1 MMMII
6 KVSRSPLPSE
16 LFLVG
21 RYCTGMDLHCTG
33 YVAHRYLPMGYCTN
47 ILHCYIIYWVIALVY
62 CSGYIVL
69 VSFTDILQFFIALH

>member
-33 YVAHRYLPMGYCTN
+33 YVAHRSFHWDIVP
-47 ILHCYIIYWVIALVY
+47 IYYTAI
-62 CSGYIVL
+62 
-69 VSFTDILQFFIALH
+69 